1 MSRLPS
7 TEDMLVLAMLALIA
21 VAAFIDAAGAP
32 SFAPSLAGHL
42 FAMRLIYLPAVA
54 AGAAAAAG
62 LDAERLAA
70 MVDGA
75 GRQRRAVLSAGAGL
89 AGIIG
94 MLTHGAGVTA
104 IMTLLLGLAVGE
116 YLGQLIERY
125 VRP

>member
-7 TEDMLVLAMLALIA
+7 TEDMLILAMLTLIA

-32 SFAPSLAGHL
+32 SFASDLPAI
-42 FAMRLIYLPAVA
+42 RLLYLPAIAVGAVA
-54 AGAAAAAG
+54 AVG
-62 LDAERLAA
+62 LDAKRLAT

-75 GRQRRAVLSAGAGL
+75 SRQRRGVLAAGAGL
-89 AGIIG
+89 AGVVG
-94 MLTHGAGVTA
+94 LLTHGAGVTA
-104 IMTLLLGLAVGE
+104 IMTLLLGLTVGE